1 MMNDMQALVR
11 VANGD
16 LVRMEMYQQGLRDA
30 GVERRVVGEELEAG
44 LGTAISGSVE
54 LWVHRS
60 DAEKAAAAIARMEAE
75 RARPHRDHPAYP
87 RPTSDPKPS
96 RPAAHGPHTHYDQ
109 DPRSQ

>member
-1 MMNDMQALVR
+1 MRNDMRELVR

-16 LVRMEMYQQGLRDA
+16 LVRVELYQQGLKEA
-30 GVERRVVGEELEAG
+30 GVESQVVGQELEAG
-44 LGTAISGSVE
+44 LGTAISGSFE

-96 RPAAHGPHTHYDQ
+96 RPAAHGPHTHYDPE
-109 DPRSQ
+109 PRS